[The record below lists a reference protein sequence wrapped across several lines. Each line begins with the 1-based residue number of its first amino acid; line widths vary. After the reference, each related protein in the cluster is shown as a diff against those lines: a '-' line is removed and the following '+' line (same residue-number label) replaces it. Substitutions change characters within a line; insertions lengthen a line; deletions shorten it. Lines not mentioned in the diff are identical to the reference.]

1 MIPKARNPVGR
12 PRIHPRHPPVV
23 TPTRRSTVT
32 DDDIEEIDE
41 WNNERKREREFVNG
55 QYEDR
60 LAWSKKSTA
69 NVLSTSYQ
77 RNSPRMN
84 HFVRGQ
90 PTNNKM
96 VASPATNYSSV
107 VPRQKMPNVRN
118 RGKKKKQNENCLVND
133 RLFVFL

>member
-41 WNNERKREREFVNG
+41 WNNERKRDREFVNG

-69 NVLSTSYQ
+69 NVLSSSYQ
-77 RNSPRMN
+77 RNPPPRMN

-90 PTNNKM
+90 TNNKI
-96 VASPATNYSSV
+96 VAPPTNFSPV
-107 VPRQKMPNVRN
+107 VPRQKLPNVRN
-118 RGKKKKQNENCLVND
+118 RGPDEGTEIELGE
-133 RLFVFL
+133 